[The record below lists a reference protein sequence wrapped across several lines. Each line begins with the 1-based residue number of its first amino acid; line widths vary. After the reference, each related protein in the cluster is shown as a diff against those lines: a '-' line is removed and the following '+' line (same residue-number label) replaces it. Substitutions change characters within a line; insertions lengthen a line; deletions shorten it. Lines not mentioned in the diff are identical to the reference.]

1 MKAMVLAVGMM
12 VIFGSSSVLASTRS
26 DYTKSFP
33 LQTLKTF
40 EFKDQH
46 RISRD
51 PLANNA
57 IWANDVKDA
66 LRKDLAGHGYAEAT
80 AGQPDFYIAFYVGLQ
95 DRYDA
100 SVMDYRVP
108 VFRHR
113 GWWGWPGGSDVW
125 WIPYTQSTLI
135 IDVIDAKTN
144 QLVWRGYDSDA
155 LNSGNSEKTLDS
167 AVDHIVSRL
176 AHDTRKHV
184 EA

>member
-12 VIFGSSSVLASTRS
+12 VIFGSSSALAATRS
-26 DYTKSFP
+26 DYAKSFP

-51 PLANNA
+51 PLADNA
-57 IWANDVKDA
+57 IWANDVRDA
-66 LRKDLAGHGYAEAT
+66 IRKDLAGRGYGEAIT
-80 AGQPDFYIAFYVGLQ
+80 GHPDFYIAFYIGLQ

-108 VFRHR
+108 IFPRR
-113 GWWGWPGGSDVW
+113 GWWGRPGGYDVW
-125 WIPYTQSTLI
+125 AVPYTESTLI
-135 IDVIDAKTN
+135 IDVIDANTN

-155 LNSGNSEKTLDS
+155 LNSGNPEKTLDS

-176 AHDTRKHV
+176 AHDTRKHTN
-184 EA
+184 A

>member
-1 MKAMVLAVGMM
+1 MKATLLAVGMM

-66 LRKDLAGHGYAEAT
+66 LRKDLAGHGYVEAT
-80 AGQPDFYIAFYVGLQ
+80 TGQPDFYIAFYVGLQ
-95 DRYDA
+95 DRYD
-100 SVMDYRVP
+100 VTMMDYRVP
-108 VFRHR
+108 AFHRR
-113 GWWGWPGGSDVW
+113 GWWGWPGGYDVW
-125 WIPYTQSTLI
+125 VPYTESTLT
-135 IDVIDAKTN
+135 IDVIDAKTD
-144 QLVWRGYDSDA
+144 QLVWRGYDTDA
-155 LNSGNSEKTLDS
+155 LNSGSPEKTLDS

-184 EA
+184 DA